1 MRRKTLKK
9 LSRAAIVGLIPSLL
23 SGCGRGFETSEN
35 MNEDIYGGPE
45 MYEEN
50 FDPQYNAEPCVYG
63 GPEMYE
69 EDISDNDVSDNDVS
83 ENDVSEND
91 VSENEGPVKS
101 DLTVS
106 PRVDVSGSDYDPS
119 ENVADPIY
127 GAPTPTE
134 TR

>member
-23 SGCGRGFETSEN
+23 SGCGRGFEPSEN
-35 MNEDIYGGPE
+35 MNGDIYGGPE

-83 ENDVSEND
+83 ENDVSEN
-91 VSENEGPVKS
+91 EGLDKS
-101 DLTVS
+101 DFTVS